1 MAQHW
6 EVLQYLR
13 PQGGYVQVGEEY
25 EGIEFIECEP
35 FTKAE
40 YEAAFEL
47 VEIAKA
53 QEKTERQVQKQAI
66 LDRLG
71 LTEEELRIVLG

>member
-47 VEIAKA
+47 VDIAKA
-53 QEKTERQVQKQAI
+53 QEKTERQAQKQAI